1 MAIFIQNMAT
11 LPFYISF
18 INNNSQMS
26 YQKSDHYVD
35 YNKHVSFD
43 GDLLKLDLT
52 SGKENVFV
60 IMF

>member
-1 MAIFIQNMAT
+1 
-11 LPFYISF
+11 
-18 INNNSQMS
+18 MS